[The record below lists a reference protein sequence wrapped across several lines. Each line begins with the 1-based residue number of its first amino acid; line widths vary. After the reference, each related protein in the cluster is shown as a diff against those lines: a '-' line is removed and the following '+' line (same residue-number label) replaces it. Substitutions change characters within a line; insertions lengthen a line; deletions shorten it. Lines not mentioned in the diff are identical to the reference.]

1 MSLNAKEEMW
11 VRKQVMREDQ
21 QTASQS
27 ELIEALGG
35 TTLRDNFAMAA
46 MGIARLQEQ
55 WREEMPVSAGRI
67 AARAYAI
74 ADAMMAARDK

>member
-1 MSLNAKEEMW
+1 MQKNIGTDKDTAKIECA
-11 VRKQVMREDQ
+11 VP
-21 QTASQS
+21 QS

-55 WREEMPVSAGRI
+55 WREEKPVSAGRI

>member
-1 MSLNAKEEMW
+1 MGRIDRLFDGSNAHLLDPE
-11 VRKQVMREDQ
+11 QPP
-21 QTASQS
+21 ASQS
-27 ELIEALGG
+27 ELIKALGG

-55 WREEMPVSAGRI
+55 WREEKPVSAGRI